1 MGIKEDALEL
11 HKNLKGK
18 ISIKTKTKVTAE
30 NLKLVYTPGVSHPC
44 LEIAKNKEL
53 TYEYTNKWNNVAVV
67 SDGTRVLGL
76 GNIGPYA
83 AMPVMEG
90 KALLFKEFG
99 NVDAFPICINT
110 KDPEE
115 IIKAV
120 KNIEPSFGGINLEDI
135 EAPKCFYIYREL
147 KKSLDI
153 PVFHDDQD
161 GTATVVLAGLI
172 NALKILNKKFKDIKI
187 TILGTGAAG
196 IAIANLLLDYR
207 VENIDIFDSQG
218 LVYKGRN
225 NGMNEYK
232 EEIANRVNATRDKNL
247 NESLTGCDV
256 LIGVSGKANS
266 ITKEEIKIMNENAIV
281 FALTNPDPEINY
293 KEAKEGGARICASG
307 GAGNYPNQVNNM
319 LVFPSIFRGAL
330 DAGAKT
336 INKEMIIAAAEEIA
350 KFVKEEELNENHIL
364 PLATEKGLFK
374 KIAREVKKAA
384 KKSKAARI

>member
-1 MGIKEDALEL
+1 
-11 HKNLKGK
+11 
-18 ISIKTKTKVTAE
+18 
-30 NLKLVYTPGVSHPC
+30 
-44 LEIAKNKEL
+44 
-53 TYEYTNKWNNVAVV
+53 
-67 SDGTRVLGL
+67 
-76 GNIGPYA
+76 
-83 AMPVMEG
+83 MEG

-350 KFVKEEELNENHIL
+350 KFVKEEELNENNIL